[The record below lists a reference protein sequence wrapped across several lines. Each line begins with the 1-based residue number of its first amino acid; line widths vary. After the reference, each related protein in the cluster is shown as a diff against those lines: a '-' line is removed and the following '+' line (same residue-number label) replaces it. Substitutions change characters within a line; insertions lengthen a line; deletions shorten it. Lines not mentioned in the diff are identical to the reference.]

1 MYAVFVSDNIYPI
14 GKRRRPELC
23 PVNYGPDGEA
33 MGIFDYTDQYT
44 RRSCGSCGSR
54 GSLDSWGSY
63 ESLTWRAWGSLTAR
77 SARRSLDP
85 QGALVPLRSLDPLGA
100 RRSLGPLGAH
110 VSLL

>member
-44 RRSCGSCGSR
+44 RRSCGSCR
-54 GSLDSWGSY
+54 SLDSSGSY
-63 ESLTWRAWGSLTAR
+63 ESLTWQALGSLIAR

-85 QGALVPLRSLDPLGA
+85 QGALVPLRSPDPLGA